1 MADWLNIDDDVPPVE
16 PIIEVKDPDGC
27 EWFALE
33 CYPDWDEPHGKDDIY
48 KRLWYQV
55 RSCIVDEEEFPQL
68 YDWAANQN
76 YGGRW
81 MPENSE
87 RYEVFYREYYWAP
100 AYRCFD
106 NEGLTR
112 NEFYDRTT
120 NQFIAHAEVTSIC
133 YLWEAE
139 EDYSKETSYRFLIPS
154 KHLFEGMK
162 MQFADEEGVFMNEKG
177 EVICFDAGAVEK
189 SKTYLLIRK
198 EALMDYLKK
207 HHKKIMWYVLGEKN
221 IIGIHNYRSV
231 PNLPMWLI
239 VSGTYTLD
247 ESGRVVGS
255 LRCCHER

>member
-1 MADWLNIDDDVPPVE
+1 
-16 PIIEVKDPDGC
+16 
-27 EWFALE
+27 
-33 CYPDWDEPHGKDDIY
+33 
-48 KRLWYQV
+48 
-55 RSCIVDEEEFPQL
+55 L